1 MKMDISKLLQKLTK
15 SKFILPILLAACA
28 LLLLLPKK
36 GGDSEKTSQSGIK
49 TETETS
55 GLTLGMSLKE
65 EEARLKETLEYI
77 SGAGRVE
84 VLLSLSASG
93 ERVFAENGGEIAVI
107 STGSGREEAVELYS
121 KQAEYQGAVIVS
133 EGASSA
139 EVRLNLAQA
148 VMSFTGLPSDR
159 ITILQMN

>member
-1 MKMDISKLLQKLTK
+1 MKMDLSKFLQKITK
-15 SKFILPILLAACA
+15 SKFLLPALLAACA

-36 GGDSEKTSQSGIK
+36 SGDSSGVGESGS
-49 TETETS
+49 ETEPETFGAS
-55 GLTLGMSLKE
+55 INLSLRE

-121 KQAEYQGAVIVS
+121 MHPEYQGAVIVS

>member
-1 MKMDISKLLQKLTK
+1 MKMDISKLLQKITK
-15 SKFILPILLAACA
+15 SKVLLPVLLAACA

-36 GGDSEKTSQSGIK
+36 SGDSSDAAQSGS
-49 TETETS
+49 ETEPEAFSTA
-55 GLTLGMSLKE
+55 MSLSLRE
-65 EEARLKETLEYI
+65 EEARLKETLELI

-93 ERVFAENGGEIAVI
+93 ERVFAENGGDIVVI

-121 KQAEYQGAVIVS
+121 KKAEYQGAVIVS

-148 VMSFTGLPSDR
+148 VMSFTGLSSDR